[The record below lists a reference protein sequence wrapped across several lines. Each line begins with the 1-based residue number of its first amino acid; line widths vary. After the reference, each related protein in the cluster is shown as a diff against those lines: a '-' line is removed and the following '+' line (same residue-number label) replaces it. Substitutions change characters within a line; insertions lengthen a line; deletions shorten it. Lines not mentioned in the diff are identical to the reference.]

1 MGRNSQRPLNQVD
14 KKLPV
19 GGFEMC
25 FKAYVRALVSGSGP
39 LHCQNAPNAQTS
51 QSALFQSSDR

>member
-25 FKAYVRALVSGSGP
+25 FKASKI
-39 LHCQNAPNAQTS
+39 CQFYNQLLNY
-51 QSALFQSSDR
+51 LSSHIVKVLTQKKNIYDLSL